1 MKNVNVKLFAVI
13 YTLTKN
19 LNKKLDEMKK
29 AIAEGANLTFK
40 DYANIKVV
48 ECTRKSWSKEAQ
60 TKADEYLTKLGYEK
74 EETKYT
80 RVEIDNINNSAMEI
94 ANNVFNTLEDSND
107 KNIRKVASKVASKV
121 AKVK

>member
-29 AIAEGANLTFK
+29 AIIEGANLTFK

-60 TKADEYLTKLGYEK
+60 AKADEYLTKLGYEK

-80 RVEIDNINNSAMEI
+80 RVEIDNIDNS
-94 ANNVFNTLEDSND
+94 TLETAENIFNMLENSND
-107 KNIRKVASKVASKV
+107 NTIKKVASKV